1 MELKINIDLEAALAQ
16 ALAPEKLQPILD
28 KHIVGA
34 ITSAIDDATGYRSA
48 FRTLLKDQLAAALP
62 HGLAMDD
69 MAKFQQV
76 LNQSMA
82 GLAQGLN
89 AEAIRVALEKVASS
103 VITTV
108 PTTIKLSALIDK
120 AREGLHV
127 EDRAEFYALYEPSE
141 YGGGWLSLDADPRC
155 YSAYGASIRLAVNKD
170 GDVYSLRFDGHDVTP
185 SSRPNVISEFEAILM
200 AMYVGR
206 TRLEV
211 DMDNDDVQ
219 SAAGEQYDD

>member
-69 MAKFQQV
+69 MAKFQQI

-82 GLAQGLN
+82 SLAQGLN
-89 AEAIRVALEKVASS
+89 AEAIRVALDKAVSS

-108 PTTIKLSALIDK
+108 PTTIKLSALIEE
-120 AREGLHV
+120 ARAGLHA
-127 EDRAEFYALYEPSE
+127 EDRAAFYAHYQPSE
-141 YGGGWLSLDADPRC
+141 YGGGWLSLDADPNCRSE
-155 YSAYGASIRLAVNKD
+155 YASSVRLAVNKD
-170 GDVYSLRFDGHDVTP
+170 GDVYSLRLDGNDVTP
-185 SSRPNVISEFEAILM
+185 SSRPDVVGKFDAMLM

-206 TRLEV
+206 TRLEI
-211 DMDNDDVQ
+211 DMDEDDVE
-219 SAAGEQYDD
+219 SAASEQYD